1 MLSQIWSIFG
11 GELSVLSVFNFKKY
25 YDMSASCPSAVPASS
40 RPAVHSLYVLKAFL
54 AFFVVELH
62 SPMLLPWVK
71 IPGASVEIFFM
82 ITGYFLYHADLNK
95 VYTNIKKSIKKVLIV
110 LLILQVFY
118 SFYMRG
124 LGLIYLE
131 DWSLI
136 KTPVPWI
143 LWLTQGYSPIASG
156 HLWFL
161 VAMLYSLISF
171 GVFLRLTRGRWIPV
185 LFLLMIGWGLI
196 GPFRPVFFGE
206 APSIFE
212 FNFLGRALPTL
223 AIGYYVRQN
232 EATLLKLNWLSIY
245 AVILAL
251 GGLEYLAC
259 DLYMG
264 SGYAASWIHFIGL
277 PTALFMCFLSYK
289 DLGKGSILE
298 HIGMRYAG
306 NIYYFHKVVF
316 LLWEYLNP
324 KHPLLVEVYHKAGGL
339 IVFMITLPI
348 AWAIIKIQDRYS
360 WNILR

>member
-11 GELSVLSVFNFKKY
+11 RELSVLSVFNFKKY
-25 YDMSASCPSAVPASS
+25 YDMSASYPSAVPASS

-71 IPGASVEIFFM
+71 IPGASVEIFF
-82 ITGYFLYHADLNK
+82 IYHADLNK

-324 KHPLLVEVYHKAGGL
+324 KYPLLEEVYHKAGGL

>member
-136 KTPVPWI
+136 KAPVPWI
-143 LWLTQGYSPIASG
+143 LWLTQGYSPIA
-156 HLWFL
+156 
-161 VAMLYSLISF
+161 
-171 GVFLRLTRGRWIPV
+171 
-185 LFLLMIGWGLI
+185 
-196 GPFRPVFFGE
+196 
-206 APSIFE
+206 
-212 FNFLGRALPTL
+212 
-223 AIGYYVRQN
+223 
-232 EATLLKLNWLSIY
+232 
-245 AVILAL
+245 
-251 GGLEYLAC
+251 
-259 DLYMG
+259 
-264 SGYAASWIHFIGL
+264 
-277 PTALFMCFLSYK
+277 
-289 DLGKGSILE
+289 
-298 HIGMRYAG
+298 
-306 NIYYFHKVVF
+306 
-316 LLWEYLNP
+316 
-324 KHPLLVEVYHKAGGL
+324 
-339 IVFMITLPI
+339 
-348 AWAIIKIQDRYS
+348 
-360 WNILR
+360 